1 MLWLKGCPRC
11 NGDLNEE
18 CDMYGEYTACL
29 QCGYYLS
36 PLEEA
41 GLYYSARPNVLDRAQ
56 TSEPEHRTLAAAS
69 VG

>member
-18 CDMYGEYTACL
+18 GDMYGEYIACL

-36 PLEEA
+36 PLDEVA
-41 GLYYSARPNVLDRAQ
+41 LYYSAQLGTVPRAQ
-56 TSEPEHRTLAAAS
+56 THAPERRILVAAS
-69 VG
+69 AE